1 MSAATPQPP
10 RESQIVGTTHLLT
23 FATGDHHVALV
34 LMNDG
39 LQARAPA
46 MTPDQA
52 EALAAQLGRI
62 ARQARDAAAT
72 ARAAAAAAEAEAA
85 PPPRQPPAYP
95 KPINAPRLI

>member
-1 MSAATPQPP
+1 MTTTSTPP

-23 FATGDHHVALV
+23 FPTGDHHVVLV

-39 LQARAPA
+39 LQARTPG

-52 EALAAQLGRI
+52 DALAAQLTRT
-62 ARQARDAAAT
+62 ARQARDAASAAQAAT
-72 ARAAAAAAEAEAA
+72 DAANA
-85 PPPRQPPAYP
+85 PPPRQPPPYP